1 MSLDQAAATFV
12 LFLAKSG
19 LFLLLLS
26 SAAAAA
32 FFVATSLV
40 FLGFQHFL
48 QFSSFLHSIQI
59 FYKHLFP
66 GLVIS

>member
-26 SAAAAA
+26 STAAA